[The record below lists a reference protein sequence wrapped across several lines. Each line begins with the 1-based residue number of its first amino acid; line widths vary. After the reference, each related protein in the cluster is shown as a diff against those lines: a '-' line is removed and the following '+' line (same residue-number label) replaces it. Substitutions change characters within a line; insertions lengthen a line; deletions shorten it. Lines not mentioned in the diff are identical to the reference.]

1 MPKQMLTEEEWSAN
15 VGTPGFPVSFL
26 HEYAVGL
33 LWDRLQ
39 GRDEVIVKTLDG
51 CMSDNLL
58 NGVDRVVIPDSMQPI
73 GGCIPDLALLD
84 KELRP
89 VRIIE
94 VIVTSPPTSEK
105 MEKLTSLKQR
115 GVEVILVPVRNE
127 EELKALIP
135 SEVHG
140 KAQRWAYVWSHKV
153 LEQMG
158 IINIPRQQMITSGQS
173 HADAKVKELIKALVE
188 CKPETRRQLV
198 RVLQELDS
206 LESRYPLS
214 PKNPKRITPTPG
226 RSKP

>member
-1 MPKQMLTEEEWSAN
+1 MPKQMRTEEEWSAN

-39 GRDEVIVKTLDG
+39 GRDEVKVKTLDG
-51 CMSDNLL
+51 CMSGNLL
-58 NGVDRVVIPDSMQPI
+58 DGVDRVVIPDSMQPI

-84 KELRP
+84 KELRS
-89 VRIIE
+89 VRIVE
-94 VIVTSPPTSEK
+94 VVVTSPPTPEK
-105 MEKLTSLKQR
+105 MEKLTSLQQR
-115 GVEVILVPVRNE
+115 GVEVVLVPVRNE

-135 SEVHG
+135 LEADG
-140 KAQRWAYVWSHKV
+140 KAQRWAYGWSPKV
-153 LEQMG
+153 LDQMG
-158 IINIPRQQMITSGQS
+158 IINIPRQQMILSGQS
-173 HADAKVKELIKALVE
+173 HADAKVKELIKALTE
-188 CKPETRRQLV
+188 CEPETRRQLA

-214 PKNPKRITPTPG
+214 PKNPKRITPAPG